1 LQETWNIQC
10 PDLVNIDGF
19 QQIVFETRTDTRGG
33 GVGMYIRNGLEYQIR
48 KDLQLNTMKTF
59 ENITIE
65 VKYSKKAIIFSNI
78 YRSPTTPPGV
88 TQGEYLDDFLCK
100 LDEHLN
106 RVTDTNRDAYVFLDS
121 NIDLLKSQHLV
132 SSEYLD
138 TIICNGF
145 LQIISKAT
153 RIQGNSISLI
163 DHILVNN
170 NLQNYNAGTIVTD
183 ISDHMMNFIEINV
196 KTQVQSN
203 KAIKKRLFSTEN
215 INNFKQALAHTDWTN
230 VLTNNDANDSFDK
243 FWELFSI
250 NYQNNFPLRRLQFNK
265 NKHKINP
272 YMTNGLLIS
281 RTKKNELYKIY
292 INSKSNNDKVQYTN
306 YRNLYNTLIK
316 TSKKLYYEDSLQ
328 KIKKDSKKT
337 WDILKDAAGLKKRNN
352 DIGNLTVNGE
362 DISNPKI
369 LSNEFNT
376 FFTKIG
382 VEISNSVKPTLK
394 KDEEYINNLNAPP
407 LDLGTVNQPHICDI
421 IKSLKSKGSLDI
433 DGISTNLLKAIKI
446 EISTPL
452 AHIFKLSLET
462 GIFPSKLKISRTVPI
477 FKAGDPK
484 LCDNYRPIALL
495 SAMSKILEKVVSIQL
510 VNHLDRNNLI
520 YEHQYGFQRSKST
533 EHSLVHA
540 VNFIGNAMNENKYA
554 LGVFFDLKKAFDVCS
569 HEILLMKLERMGVR
583 DTALLW
589 FRHYLSNRKQIVD
602 INGHRS
608 DEKGIEISILQG
620 SILGPILFLIYI
632 NDLHSV
638 TSLLSLMFAD
648 DTFCLKSGPVLN
660 TLITDV
666 NN

>member
-1 LQETWNIQC
+1 MSKYNELNEYITSLIQNNIQIDVIILQETWNIQC

-121 NIDLLKSQHLV
+121 NIDLLKSQHPV

-328 KIKKDSKKT
+328 KNKKDSKKT

-369 LSNEFNT
+369 ISNEFNT

-394 KDEEYINNLNAPP
+394 KAEEYINNLNAPP

-495 SAMSKILEKVVSIQL
+495 SAMSKILEKVVSIKL
-510 VNHLDRNNLI
+510 VNYYYYN
-520 YEHQYGFQRSKST
+520 
-533 EHSLVHA
+533 
-540 VNFIGNAMNENKYA
+540 
-554 LGVFFDLKKAFDVCS
+554 
-569 HEILLMKLERMGVR
+569 
-583 DTALLW
+583 
-589 FRHYLSNRKQIVD
+589 
-602 INGHRS
+602 
-608 DEKGIEISILQG
+608 
-620 SILGPILFLIYI
+620 
-632 NDLHSV
+632 
-638 TSLLSLMFAD
+638 
-648 DTFCLKSGPVLN
+648 
-660 TLITDV
+660 
-666 NN
+666 

>member
-1 LQETWNIQC
+1 
-10 PDLVNIDGF
+10 
-19 QQIVFETRTDTRGG
+19 
-33 GVGMYIRNGLEYQIR
+33 
-48 KDLQLNTMKTF
+48 
-59 ENITIE
+59 
-65 VKYSKKAIIFSNI
+65 
-78 YRSPTTPPGV
+78 
-88 TQGEYLDDFLCK
+88 
-100 LDEHLN
+100 
-106 RVTDTNRDAYVFLDS
+106 
-121 NIDLLKSQHLV
+121 
-132 SSEYLD
+132 
-138 TIICNGF
+138 
-145 LQIISKAT
+145 
-153 RIQGNSISLI
+153 
-163 DHILVNN
+163 
-170 NLQNYNAGTIVTD
+170 
-183 ISDHMMNFIEINV
+183 MNFIEINV

-328 KIKKDSKKT
+328 KNKKDSKKT

-369 LSNEFNT
+369 ISNEFNT

-394 KDEEYINNLNAPP
+394 KAEEYINNLNAPP

-495 SAMSKILEKVVSIQL
+495 SAMSKILEKVVSIKL
-510 VNHLDRNNLI
+510 VNYYYYN
-520 YEHQYGFQRSKST
+520 
-533 EHSLVHA
+533 
-540 VNFIGNAMNENKYA
+540 
-554 LGVFFDLKKAFDVCS
+554 
-569 HEILLMKLERMGVR
+569 
-583 DTALLW
+583 
-589 FRHYLSNRKQIVD
+589 
-602 INGHRS
+602 
-608 DEKGIEISILQG
+608 
-620 SILGPILFLIYI
+620 
-632 NDLHSV
+632 
-638 TSLLSLMFAD
+638 
-648 DTFCLKSGPVLN
+648 
-660 TLITDV
+660 
-666 NN
+666 

>member
-1 LQETWNIQC
+1 
-10 PDLVNIDGF
+10 
-19 QQIVFETRTDTRGG
+19 
-33 GVGMYIRNGLEYQIR
+33 M
-48 KDLQLNTMKTF
+48 
-59 ENITIE
+59 
-65 VKYSKKAIIFSNI
+65 KYSKKAIIFSNI

-328 KIKKDSKKT
+328 KNKKDSKKT

-369 LSNEFNT
+369 ISNEFNT

-394 KDEEYINNLNAPP
+394 KAEEYINNLNAPP

-495 SAMSKILEKVVSIQL
+495 SAMSKILEKVVSIKL
-510 VNHLDRNNLI
+510 VNYYYYN
-520 YEHQYGFQRSKST
+520 
-533 EHSLVHA
+533 
-540 VNFIGNAMNENKYA
+540 
-554 LGVFFDLKKAFDVCS
+554 
-569 HEILLMKLERMGVR
+569 
-583 DTALLW
+583 
-589 FRHYLSNRKQIVD
+589 
-602 INGHRS
+602 
-608 DEKGIEISILQG
+608 
-620 SILGPILFLIYI
+620 
-632 NDLHSV
+632 
-638 TSLLSLMFAD
+638 
-648 DTFCLKSGPVLN
+648 
-660 TLITDV
+660 
-666 NN
+666 